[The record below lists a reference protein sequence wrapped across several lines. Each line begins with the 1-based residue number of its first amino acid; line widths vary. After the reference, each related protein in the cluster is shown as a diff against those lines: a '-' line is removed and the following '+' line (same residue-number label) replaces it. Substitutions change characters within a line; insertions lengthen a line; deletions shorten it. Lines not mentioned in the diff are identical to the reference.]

1 MSMAF
6 RADDGWQGST
16 ASMLGRWAMT
26 AVFIVVLLVLSTF
39 PFKIGHFGEIRPS
52 FMLMAIYYW
61 AIMRPSTLSP
71 IATFIVGIAF
81 DLMGGFPL
89 GLNAMTLLIVQ
100 WATRRQRKFVLGQG
114 FIVLWMGLALVSLG
128 AGLFQWAVYSAF
140 HQNFQP
146 GSLKPVLTSVVMT
159 TVIFPLIVL
168 PLSAFNKSL
177 AERQ

>member
-128 AGLFQWAVYSAF
+128 AGLFQWTVYSAF

>member
-1 MSMAF
+1 MAF
-6 RADDGWQGST
+6 GADDGWQGST

-100 WATRRQRKFVLGQG
+100 WGTRRQRKFVLGQG

-128 AGLFQWAVYSAF
+128 AGLFQWAVYSSF

>member
-100 WATRRQRKFVLGQG
+100 WGARRERKFVLGQG